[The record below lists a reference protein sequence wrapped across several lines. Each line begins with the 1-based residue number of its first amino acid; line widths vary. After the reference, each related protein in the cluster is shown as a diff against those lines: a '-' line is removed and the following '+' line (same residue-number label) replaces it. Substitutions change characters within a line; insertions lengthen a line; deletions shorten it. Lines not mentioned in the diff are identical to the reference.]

1 MEPAGMPAGAVS
13 TMTET
18 HKNFVD
24 WGAVLAGAAIA
35 SALSV
40 VLLTFGSAI
49 GLSFTS
55 PWSDG
60 RLSAKWVASLAVFW
74 TLSQQIG
81 AAIAGGYVAGRMRSR
96 WAGTAE
102 HEVEFRDGLHGGLVW
117 ALSVIISTIVLVSAS
132 SLIGKTGA
140 EIAGRATSNF
150 GPTDY
155 YTDVLLREQTA
166 VARPAGVAV
175 GPTAAG
181 GPYSSNAETRAEAL
195 RIMGRSVANR
205 TLADADRTYLAN
217 LVSRRTGLPA
227 AEAEKRV
234 NDTYAEAQRAIKET
248 ADIARRAAVL
258 TGFVTAA
265 ALLVSLSAAWW
276 AAQRGGHHRDN
287 SVPARFN
294 VVANTRRY

>member
-24 WGAVLAGAAIA
+24 WGAVFAGAAIA

-40 VLLTFGSAI
+40 VLLTFGSTI

-74 TLSQQIG
+74 ALSQQIG

-117 ALSVIISTIVLVSAS
+117 ALSEIISAIVLVSAATS
-132 SLIGKTGA
+132 IGKTGT
-140 EIAGRATSNF
+140 EIAGRAAGNF

-166 VARPAGVAV
+166 VARPV
-175 GPTAAG
+175 GAAAG
-181 GPYSSNAETRAEAL
+181 SSTAGAPYASNAETRAEAL
-195 RIMGRSVANR
+195 RIVGRSISNR
-205 TLADADRTYLAN
+205 TLGDADRAHLAN
-217 LVSRRTGLPA
+217 LVSRRTGLPMV
-227 AEAEKRV
+227 EAEKRV
-234 NDTYAEAQRAIKET
+234 NDTFVEAQRAIKDA
-248 ADIARRAAVL
+248 ADVARRGAVL

-287 SVPARFN
+287 SVPAQFF
-294 VVANTRRY
+294 VVATTRRY

>member
-132 SLIGKTGA
+132 SL
-140 EIAGRATSNF
+140 
-150 GPTDY
+150 
-155 YTDVLLREQTA
+155 
-166 VARPAGVAV
+166 
-175 GPTAAG
+175 
-181 GPYSSNAETRAEAL
+181 
-195 RIMGRSVANR
+195 
-205 TLADADRTYLAN
+205 
-217 LVSRRTGLPA
+217 
-227 AEAEKRV
+227 
-234 NDTYAEAQRAIKET
+234 
-248 ADIARRAAVL
+248 L
-258 TGFVTAA
+258 TPQG
-265 ALLVSLSAAWW
+265 
-276 AAQRGGHHRDN
+276 
-287 SVPARFN
+287 
-294 VVANTRRY
+294 NTRRGSAMQHSARWVPGKRL